1 MNRDRSATLQQVI
14 ATIQRRWGARAL
26 RFFGHPANEA
36 IPVVPTGF
44 ADLDTALGIGGIPRG
59 RVTEFLGSPTSGM
72 STIVLTLMARAQA
85 HGDVVVYMDLSRTF
99 DPEYAASIGIDLAA
113 LLLVRPPTAA
123 DALELIHALA
133 TSGGVGVLVVDS
145 LALLQSR
152 PRDAALLSQALRV
165 LPGPLAASPC
175 ALIALTMLPYS
186 PEMTRSFAFG
196 GSLLG
201 HAAAIRLHVAREDWL
216 PTGLGLPGAA
226 ACLTVLKHRLGAPDG
241 QVRVLIHFD
250 DHGSMPWR

>member
-1 MNRDRSATLQQVI
+1 VPRCSRSS
-14 ATIQRRWGARAL
+14 RRFNAAGARAL

-44 ADLDTALGIGGIPRG
+44 ADLDTALGIGSIPRG
-59 RVTEFLGSPTSGM
+59 RITEFLGSPTSGM

-85 HGDVVVYMDLSRTF
+85 QGDVVVYMDLSRTF
-99 DPEYAASIGIDLAA
+99 DPEYAANIGIDLAA

-145 LALLQSR
+145 LALLQY
-152 PRDAALLSQALRV
+152 DAALLSQALRV
-165 LPGPLAASPC
+165 LPAPLAASPC
-175 ALIALTMLPYS
+175 ALIALTMMPYS

-216 PTGLGLPGAA
+216 PSGMGLPGAA
-226 ACLTVLKHRLGAPDG
+226 TCLTVLKHRLARPDG
-241 QVRVLIHFD
+241 QARVLIHFD
-250 DHGSMPWR
+250 DYGSMPWR